1 MGKNANSS
9 EKKAYA
15 STIEKVAKANNTEH
29 SKIYFLLVDM
39 DKNGIDELLFTSNTS
54 FDESFPNSYTQ
65 FTSRT
70 PDFGVYTYQNGKVKK
85 LIENYPGGG
94 NASEF
99 TYSIKQNR
107 IYYYKEGKEPTY
119 YKIQNGKLKSLSLKG
134 LSFNDIVYD
143 KNVKYYKATLSNIR
157 KYVYKNYKLTK
168 TTAPKVT
175 QIADK
180 RKRNSTGYKEKVILY
195 GKTVDGTT
203 VWKFSS
209 PYTWL
214 TELSTN
220 EYFINQNTIYLFSDK
235 LYALDKSTGKKKWTH
250 NDLLGGVSVAFDK
263 SGNMFYTGYYYKE
276 LQCISPNGKL
286 LFKTAIPDPY
296 YWPYKII
303 LTSNKVRVY
312 IEGGT
317 TDYSDSHYLT
327 YTSDG
332 QYLGLDKN

>member
-1 MGKNANSS
+1 M
-9 EKKAYA
+9 
-15 STIEKVAKANNTEH
+15 
-29 SKIYFLLVDM
+29 
-39 DKNGIDELLFTSNTS
+39 
-54 FDESFPNSYTQ
+54 
-65 FTSRT
+65 
-70 PDFGVYTYQNGKVKK
+70 
-85 LIENYPGGG
+85 
-94 NASEF
+94 
-99 TYSIKQNR
+99 
-107 IYYYKEGKEPTY
+107 
-119 YKIQNGKLKSLSLKG
+119 
-134 LSFNDIVYD
+134 SFNDIVYD
-143 KNVKYYKATLSNIR
+143 KNVKYYKATLLNIR

-180 RKRNSTGYKEKVILY
+180 RKRHSTGYKEKVILY
-195 GKTVDGTT
+195 GKTADGTT

-235 LYALDKSTGKKKWTH
+235 WYALDKATGKKKWTH

-263 SGNMFYTGYYYKE
+263 SGNMFYMGYYYKE

-296 YWPYKII
+296 Y
-303 LTSNKVRVY
+303 
-312 IEGGT
+312 
-317 TDYSDSHYLT
+317 LT